1 MKFKKML
8 MGITATVC
16 TFSAIAPLNA
26 HASEVEKS
34 SKESFVGNKSVENMS
49 FDINQVF
56 LPKDKEAEYGPADPP
71 GGGSDG
77 YNIYVDSRT
86 VRNTANERSLLI
98 GLYSLAGG
106 FWLGLGASIIGYLNG
121 NQTWDYATKTLYRHK
136 NGSYKV
142 STLLY
147 KNGKVVASGK
157 SKTLSY
163 KQLGTWYY

>member
-1 MKFKKML
+1 MKFKKVI

-26 HASEVEKS
+26 HASEVGNN
-34 SKESFVGNKSVENMS
+34 SKEAVNTLNMK
-49 FDINQVF
+49 INVDNVL
-56 LPKDKEAEYGPADPP
+56 LPKNKDAEYGPAHP
-71 GGGSDG
+71 GGTSDG
-77 YNIYVDSRT
+77 YNTYVSSRT
-86 VRNTANERSLLI
+86 VRNSANERSLLI

-106 FWLGLGASIIGYLNG
+106 FWLGLGASIVGYLNG
-121 NQTWDYATKTLYRHK
+121 NQTWDYATKTLYRHQ

-147 KNGKVVASGK
+147 KNGNVVASGK

-163 KQLGTWYY
+163 KQLSTWYY

>member
-1 MKFKKML
+1 MQFKKVI

-26 HASEVEKS
+26 HASEVGNN
-34 SKESFVGNKSVENMS
+34 SKEAVNDLNMKINVDNVLLQKNK
-49 FDINQVF
+49 D
-56 LPKDKEAEYGPADPP
+56 AEYGPAHP
-71 GGGSDG
+71 GGTSDG
-77 YNIYVDSRT
+77 YNTYVSSRT
-86 VRNTANERSLLI
+86 VRNSANERSLLI

-106 FWLGLGASIIGYLNG
+106 FWLGLGASIVGYLNG
-121 NQTWDYATKTLYRHK
+121 NQTWDYATKTLYRHQ

-147 KNGKVVASGK
+147 KNGNVVASGK

-163 KQLGTWYY
+163 KQLSTWYY